1 MARRGTTNSFN
12 FGSTINSI
20 GGPLVVTLVLAVVG
34 GGLSLL
40 LLSYAGFFS
49 AGPSRPSRQGLIAVP
64 KSVRPIKAFAK
75 LRREDIIDIQLG
87 DESYYWMTPDQVK
100 ANPQW
105 IINPA
110 EIIGR
115 VLAEGKEKDYVFSEK
130 NFLPNGSRPGIVGGT
145 PPGKRAMVISVD
157 QIPGLDLLNAG
168 DQFDLLTSIP
178 GSGSLGSGVDYAA
191 LLGGI
196 KSPELR
202 VGARAG
208 SGGVR
213 VLVQGGTLVSLNTTA
228 PPANSRSARVSTTT
242 LATVAIAPEEVSLLT
257 EALGSGAKMFC
268 VARSGQPEDAVEA
281 ARSIAGKIA
290 IPALARPIS
299 AFSRITQDDL
309 ADSATG
315 KLNVYYFADENVNE
329 EWLTEPESLIGRV
342 VNRDIARGHLFTS
355 DDLMPPGTRAG
366 IAAGAPP
373 GKRIFI
379 APLSRID
386 GLAGLEIG
394 DSVAL
399 YGTLGKAIEAPPPQ
413 LDWASLKGGTP
424 DSDSERISREV
435 RAGIRTIVKQARIIR
450 LGKDAGQVTFAV
462 DPEEVTSLSQAI
474 NSDIEIFAVASS
486 SQGEEQSPLTL
497 PFSAQVNGDP
507 YEAHKVLIS
516 DTSESNADIFDDNP
530 FNDDRTQA
538 SGGAANSGPRQLSPA
553 NLGDPA
559 NARRNIA
566 QTQQPSP
573 AISDVPSDWV
583 SFPVTARTVLAFER
597 LTIEDFVD
605 PSTGRLRLF
614 SFPPAKVADG
624 WKGDLESLIDR
635 VVATDIDSGRVIRA
649 NDLLPEG
656 TRPGPAAGIPPG
668 WRSIVITDLEIEGL
682 DSTREG
688 DHLDLVESQA
698 FAMGDVSQLVP
709 EILTA
714 RRSTLDFPKPEDIF
728 PQSEVSIIARDVRVI
743 TLATEIREVVGTAE
757 VETAVREVVTDG
769 GIQREGVKK
778 TLEPRVVKQSVVVCT
793 LAVRPEDV
801 PRLAKTL
808 ATKTKLYA
816 AMVSSNAIP
825 PSDDRPVLD
834 ASGLEPI
841 RKTWDATGGRIQ
853 KVEHIRGTNRN
864 SEQWL
869 DGRRFGDTPLGA
881 IRANQKPETSPP

>member
-64 KSVRPIKAFAK
+64 KSVRPIKAFVK
-75 LRREDIIDIQLG
+75 LRREDIIDLQLG

-178 GSGSLGSGVDYAA
+178 GSGPLGSGVDYAA

-228 PPANSRSARVSTTT
+228 QPANSRSASASTTT
-242 LATVAIAPEEVSLLT
+242 RATVAIAPEEVSLLT

-268 VARSGQPEDAVEA
+268 VARSGQPEDAEEA
-281 ARSIAGKIA
+281 ARSIADKIA

-315 KLNVYYFADENVNE
+315 KLNLYYFADENVNE

-342 VNRDIARGHLFTS
+342 VNRDIPRGHLFTS

-394 DSVAL
+394 DSVTL

-435 RAGIRTIVKQARIIR
+435 RAGIRTVVKQARIIR
-450 LGKDAGQVTFAV
+450 LGKDGGQVTFAV

-486 SQGEEQSPLTL
+486 SQGEEQPAKTRPL
-497 PFSAQVNGDP
+497 SAQGD
-507 YEAHKVLIS
+507 AKRHKSFKVLV
-516 DTSESNADIFDDNP
+516 SETLVTDGDRLGVTL
-530 FNDDRTQA
+530 FNDKGFGNTDAPNA
-538 SGGAANSGPRQLSPA
+538 SVEPAPQTANDLADG
-553 NLGDPA
+553 
-559 NARRNIA
+559 
-566 QTQQPSP
+566 
-573 AISDVPSDWV
+573 WV
-583 SFPVTARTVLAFER
+583 SFPVTARPIRAFER

-614 SFPPAKVADG
+614 SFPPEKVADG

-668 WRSIVITDLEIEGL
+668 WRSMVITDLEIDGL

-698 FAMGDVSQLVP
+698 FAMGDVSQVVP

-728 PQSEVSIIARDVRVI
+728 PQSEVSVIARDVRVI
-743 TLATEIREVVGTAE
+743 ALATEVREVVVTAE

-778 TLEPRVVKQSVVVCT
+778 TQEPRIVEQSVVVCT

-801 PRLAKTL
+801 PRLAKSL
-808 ATKTKLYA
+808 ATNTKLYA
-816 AMVSSNAIP
+816 AMVSSNASP
-825 PSDDRPVLD
+825 PAEDRPILN

-841 RKTWDATGGRIQ
+841 RNTWDATGGRVH
-853 KVEHIRGTNRN
+853 KVEHIRGSDRS
-864 SEQWL
+864 SELWIE
-869 DGRRFGDTPLGA
+869 GRRLGDSPLGA
-881 IRANQKPETSPP
+881 IRNNQPSATSSP